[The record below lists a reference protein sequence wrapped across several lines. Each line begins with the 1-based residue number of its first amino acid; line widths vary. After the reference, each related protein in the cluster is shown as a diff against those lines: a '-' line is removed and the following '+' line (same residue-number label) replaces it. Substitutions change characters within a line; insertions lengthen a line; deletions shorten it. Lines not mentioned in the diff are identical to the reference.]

1 MTGLNVF
8 SPRQPDG
15 PFQSD
20 VTEGWSMPVGKMGGI
35 RFYVSYSIFVALAV
49 LAGLVAMIQNRPGNA
64 DLPVT
69 ALVAVGIWA
78 LGWLVQVIVLLVF
91 HFVVGYRSNTITVGL
106 LGVESPNRLWDSVQ
120 WTASATIMV
129 ASTTLI
135 AVFLCGFGFF
145 ATHASIHSGWSSD
158 AVFELFRTPGFGLGA
173 TESLWLAGTW
183 LCWVQVLCQ
192 LFPLPRNLGRTLI
205 CSACYKLAGETGD
218 DFQVK
223 LAKRLLQ
230 LAAITTLALAL
241 VTMAADQNVSVPRW
255 PLLALLSVLLWISSR
270 SSDVRDSIVAYRLA
284 DNGDPFTIPAGNE
297 ADDNGFESDPGWA
310 SQMAESIR
318 MRKKRKKAQAAMR
331 REHEEASD
339 AARLD
344 DVLKIVSKQ
353 GTDGLSDSDLAL
365 LRRVSENLRRERL
378 GSDAEIEN

>member
-1 MTGLNVF
+1 
-8 SPRQPDG
+8 
-15 PFQSD
+15 
-20 VTEGWSMPVGKMGGI
+20 MPVGRIGEI

-64 DLPVT
+64 DLPIT

-78 LGWLVQVIVLLVF
+78 LGWIVQVVVYLF
-91 HFVVGYRSNTITVGL
+91 YHYVVGYRSNTITVGL
-106 LGVESPNRLWDSVQ
+106 LGVESPNRLWDNVP
-120 WTASATIMV
+120 WTASMTIAV

-135 AVFLCGFGFF
+135 GVFLCGFGFF
-145 ATHASIHSGWSSD
+145 ATHASLHSGWSSD
-158 AVFELFRTPGFGLGA
+158 AVFELFRTPGFGLGT

-192 LFPLPRNLGRTLI
+192 LFPLPRNLGRALI

-218 DFQVK
+218 DVQVK
-223 LAKRLLQ
+223 LARRILQ
-230 LAAITTLALAL
+230 LSAITTLVLAM
-241 VTMAADQNVSVPRW
+241 VTMAADQNASVPRW

-270 SSDVRDSIVAYRLA
+270 SMDLRDAIVAYRLA
-284 DNGDPFTIPAGNE
+284 ENGDPFTIPAE
-297 ADDNGFESDPGWA
+297 TEQSTVDDGDKDPGWA

-318 MRKKRKKAQAAMR
+318 MRKKRKMAQAALK

-344 DVLKIVSKQ
+344 DVLKIVSEQ

-365 LRRVSENLRRERL
+365 LRRVSENLRRERENA
-378 GSDAEIEN
+378 DAGE